1 MYACDDPRAFLLLKI
16 YINEKK
22 SWEQFVAFVRM
33 NLFFF
38 LEVGCISGFW
48 GYIPQSI
55 LRILQ
60 KYIIIIFIER
70 TNDEAEAPMFWPPDG
85 KNRLIRKDLDGGKDR
100 RQEEKGKREDEMT
113 GWHH

>member
-1 MYACDDPRAFLLLKI
+1 LYACDDPRAFLLLKI

-48 GYIPQSI
+48 G
-55 LRILQ
+55 LNKVHGL
-60 KYIIIIFIER
+60 
-70 TNDEAEAPMFWPPDG
+70 
-85 KNRLIRKDLDGGKDR
+85 
-100 RQEEKGKREDEMT
+100 EEDKGNLVYVF
-113 GWHH
+113 H